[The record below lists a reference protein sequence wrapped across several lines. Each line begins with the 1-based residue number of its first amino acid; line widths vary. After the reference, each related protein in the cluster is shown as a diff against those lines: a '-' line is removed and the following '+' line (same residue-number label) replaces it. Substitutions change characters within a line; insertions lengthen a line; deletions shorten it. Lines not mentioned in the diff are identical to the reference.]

1 LKLEKRHPTN
11 KEMNMDPITFA
22 TAASL
27 AASAWKLLA
36 PFAQK
41 MAGKLSE
48 KAGEALP
55 EVTGKV
61 WDAVKEKLESHP
73 ETKSLPADL
82 SKTPDDPMVQ
92 GAFQYQLKKLL
103 ENDAAFARQLDGLI
117 KQAGKQS
124 TSISVKVEG
133 DGAAAVGD
141 GAQAV
146 GAGGILIGGNVSGG
160 ITMGDQR
167 EKKDKK

>member
-1 LKLEKRHPTN
+1 
-11 KEMNMDPITFA
+11 MDPITFA
-22 TAASL
+22 AAASL
-27 AASAWKLLA
+27 ATSAWKLLA

-41 MAGKLSE
+41 IAGKLTE

-61 WDAVKEKLESHP
+61 WDVVKAKLESHP

-82 SKTPDDPMVQ
+82 SKSPDDPMVQ

-103 ENDAAFARQLDGLI
+103 ENDEAFARQLEGLV
-117 KQAGKQS
+117 KQAGSQS

-141 GAQAV
+141 GAKAV
-146 GAGGILIGGNVSGG
+146 GAGGIMIGGNVSGG
-160 ITMGDQR
+160 IHSS
-167 EKKDKK
+167 EKKK